1 MKIFIDF
8 DDVIF
13 NTKQFKSD
21 LAEVFF
27 KHGISKDLYEKSYY
41 DPNDKRSIR
50 TYDPRAQILRIKNGV
65 DVDEYELLNGIK
77 VFMED
82 ASKYV
87 FKDFF
92 SFVKKY
98 DQKNVY
104 VVSYGDIKF
113 QEEKI
118 NSSGIKKYIDNIF
131 IGDRLKSV
139 MVENF
144 LEKNKNI
151 QEEKIFFID
160 DRIEQIQDVKKK
172 TPNIVTMF
180 LKRPEGRYQKMIK
193 DEYCDFEVHNLQEAQ
208 EAIEKILKPKAN

>member
-8 DDVIF
+8 DDVVF
-13 NTKQFKSD
+13 NTKQFKND

-27 KHGISKDLYEKSYY
+27 NHGISRDIYEKSYY

-50 TYDPRAQILRIKNGV
+50 TYDPKTQILRIKNSV
-65 DVDEYELLNGIK
+65 DFDKHELLNSIK

-82 ASKYV
+82 TSNYV
-87 FKDFF
+87 FEDFF

-118 NSSGIKKYIDNIF
+118 NSSGIKKYVDNIF
-131 IGDRLKSV
+131 ITDRLKSSIV
-139 MVENF
+139 GDF
-144 LEKNKNI
+144 LEENKNM
-151 QEEKIFFID
+151 QAEKIFFID
-160 DRIEQIQDVKKK
+160 DRTEQIQDVKKK
-172 TPNIVTMF
+172 NPNVATMF
-180 LKRPEGRYQKMIK
+180 LKRPEGRYQDMKK
-193 DEYCDFEVHNLQEAQ
+193 DQYCDFEVHNLQEAQ
-208 EAIEKILKPKAN
+208 EIIEKIV